1 MTVWCVLVHVK
12 LLNRTSL
19 KSFLI
24 RLMEKSVFVFIFI
37 SHSCIAFV
45 WHTFRMRPCIMKNR
59 RSPASYALVCLPR
72 WDNKENWMER
82 RTGARVWKRLAEA
95 NVHSTWFKK
104 ALKSFISH
112 RNLTNSLF
120 HFSLFSAPAIES
132 VFLRWNFHFHT
143 FSFISS

>member
-1 MTVWCVLVHVK
+1 MCAGSCETSKSHVTQKFPHSSDGKICFRFYFYLSLLHRVCVAHVQ
-12 LLNRTSL
+12 NAAVYHD
-19 KSFLI
+19 
-24 RLMEKSVFVFIFI
+24 MN
-37 SHSCIAFV
+37 
-45 WHTFRMRPCIMKNR
+45 NR